1 MYIYETLTEAVS
13 DLGKRGY
20 EYDFTLA
27 QDCIECKS
35 LDLQLMPE
43 EFEIEEFYRFEG
55 MTDPDD
61 SAVIYAISSPVG
73 NLKGVIIDA
82 YGAYAENVSPELL
95 DKLKISH
102 EPPFNE

>member
-1 MYIYETLTEAVS
+1 MYIYETVTAAVE

-20 EYDFTLA
+20 EYDFTL
-27 QDCIECKS
+27 QPDCIECKS
-35 LDLQLMPE
+35 IDLRLMPE

-55 MTDPDD
+55 MNDPAD

-73 NLKGVIIDA
+73 NLKGVLIDA

-95 DKLKISH
+95 DKLKMH
-102 EPPFNE
+102 H

>member
-1 MYIYETLTEAVS
+1 MHIYDTLTAAVE
-13 DLGKRGY
+13 DLDKRGY
-20 EYDFTLA
+20 EYDFILA

-43 EFEIEEFYRFEG
+43 EFEIDEFYRFEG
-55 MTDPDD
+55 MTDPGD

-73 NLKGVIIDA
+73 NLKGVLIDA

-95 DKLKISH
+95 SKLKIH
-102 EPPFNE
+102 HD

>member
-1 MYIYETLTEAVS
+1 MFIYDTLTEAVA
-13 DLGKRGY
+13 DLEKRGY

-27 QDCIECKS
+27 EDGLECKS
-35 LDLQLMPE
+35 LDLFLMPE

-73 NLKGVIIDA
+73 NLKGVLIDA
-82 YGAYAENVSPELL
+82 YGAYAENISPELL
-95 DKLKISH
+95 NKLKMH
-102 EPPFNE
+102 HG